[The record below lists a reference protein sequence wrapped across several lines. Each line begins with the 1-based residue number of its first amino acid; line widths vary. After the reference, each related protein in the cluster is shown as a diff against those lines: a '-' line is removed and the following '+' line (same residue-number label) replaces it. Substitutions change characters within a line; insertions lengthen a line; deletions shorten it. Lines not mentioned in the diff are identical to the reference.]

1 MDIKRPRQPRQP
13 QQSPHP
19 PVASPQQPIY
29 PPAPRRK
36 PFSRTTKITL
46 WAIGAAITATIII
59 GSLHFFLAP
68 RLASSPSFQALLPT
82 GKSINKLGGWTRVS
96 PADHDPAFS
105 YDDTINDIA
114 IKVSQQQLT
123 NASQS
128 VAEIAKAYNATD
140 KITAQNTTVYIGTSF
155 QGPQSV
161 LFAKGDLLVMIGSQ
175 ATISHDDWISYIN
188 SLE

>member
-1 MDIKRPRQPRQP
+1 MDIKRPRQSP
-13 QQSPHP
+13 QLSHTSAPSPQ
-19 PVASPQQPIY
+19 PVAHPQ
-29 PPAPRRK
+29 PPQRR

-46 WAIGAAITATIII
+46 WAIGAAIVATLII
-59 GSLHFFLAP
+59 GSLYFLLAP

-96 PADHDPAFS
+96 PADQDPAFS

-128 VAEIAKAYNATD
+128 VGEIAKAYNATD
-140 KITAQNTTVYIGTSF
+140 KVTAQNTTVYIGTSF

-161 LFAKGDLLVMIGSQ
+161 LFAKGNLLVMIGSQ
-175 ATISHDDWISYIN
+175 ATISHDDWVTYIN
-188 SLE
+188 SLQ